1 MVISHL
7 FRGLFPSIP
16 STLKFAFSQPSGL
29 YIKAIKRTLLNSSI
43 GFFIAFVLAIVS
55 VLLSY
60 LNSIASSF
68 FNAVN
73 TFVQSVSVLVW
84 SIVSIIIFG
93 VTSVVPPIIV
103 TTFAV
108 YPILLSSSLGAVR
121 VLDRKLLEISKI
133 LGASRLQ
140 EFLYVLLPG
149 SIPYI
154 VSASRAAFGIAL
166 RISVVAEA
174 FGAAG
179 GIGYQIVYNYDLAR
193 VPGVLTWSI
202 LLIILMIG
210 IDFLI
215 LKPFEKWTLKW
226 KL

>member
-1 MVISHL
+1 MLDQKL
-7 FRGLFPSIP
+7 F
-16 STLKFAFSQPSGL
+16 
-29 YIKAIKRTLLNSSI
+29 
-43 GFFIAFVLAIVS
+43 
-55 VLLSY
+55 
-60 LNSIASSF
+60 
-68 FNAVN
+68 
-73 TFVQSVSVLVW
+73 
-84 SIVSIIIFG
+84 
-93 VTSVVPPIIV
+93 
-103 TTFAV
+103 
-108 YPILLSSSLGAVR
+108 
-121 VLDRKLLEISKI
+121 EISKI

-140 EFLYVLLPG
+140 EFFYVLLPG

-215 LKPFEKWTLKW
+215 LKPLEKWTLKW